1 MIVAQSAVQRC
12 NATVDFL
19 TNQKPLFPPTVN
31 DGNLHNF
38 FENIAGEMLGTDKV
52 KHMQPLMG
60 SEDFSFYQE
69 AIPGYF
75 MFLGMKNQKE
85 EKPASP
91 HSPFFK
97 INEDALPLGAA
108 LHASLATRFLL
119 ETHSETPFK
128 KQSFHDE
135 L

>member
-1 MIVAQSAVQRC
+1 MIVRQSAVQRC
-12 NATVDFL
+12 NATVNFF
-19 TNQKPLFPPTVN
+19 TNEKPFFPPTIN
-31 DGNLHNF
+31 DRKLHNY
-38 FENIAGEMLGTDKV
+38 FEKVAGEMLGANKV
-52 KHMQPLMG
+52 KDMQPLMG

-75 MFLGMKNQKE
+75 FFLGMMAENE

-97 INEDALPLGAA
+97 VNDDALPLGAA
-108 LHASLATRFLL
+108 LHASLATSFLH
-119 ETHSETPFK
+119 EIHSETNFQLK
-128 KQSFHDE
+128 HDE